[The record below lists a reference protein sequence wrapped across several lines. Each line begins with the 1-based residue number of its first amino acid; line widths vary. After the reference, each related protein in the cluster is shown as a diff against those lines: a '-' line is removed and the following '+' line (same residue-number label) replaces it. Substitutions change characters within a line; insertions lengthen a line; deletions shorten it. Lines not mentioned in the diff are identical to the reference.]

1 MQMNNPQTYRVDYL
15 RDAVLTETEDD
26 DNDGPWSPGDEH
38 CHDDESQGSNPCQK
52 AIQINEMF

>member
-1 MQMNNPQTYRVDYL
+1 MQMNNHQTYRVDYL

-38 CHDDESQGSNPCQK
+38 GHDDESQGSNPCQK
-52 AIQINEMF
+52 ANQ